1 VGLDQPVVATR
12 LGILLVQASSL
23 LAKSHLIPTPQIF
36 EVQLDDPRVIEVG
49 REIMRRVR
57 GQSTHANDGISDF
70 RGQAIDVLGIPGI
83 IVSNLASTGEGGGWI
98 GENKQSNPDPNYQ
111 KVIDKVAHSTLPEL
125 SGCMTL
131 DSD

>member
-1 VGLDQPVVATR
+1 
-12 LGILLVQASSL
+12 
-23 LAKSHLIPTPQIF
+23 
-36 EVQLDDPRVIEVG
+36 
-49 REIMRRVR
+49 
-57 GQSTHANDGISDF
+57 
-70 RGQAIDVLGIPGI
+70 VLGIPGI

-98 GENKQSNPDPNYQ
+98 GENKQSHPNPDYQ